1 MCICYIWTTRSGGDQ
16 CFPSAAQQL
25 YQNICC
31 ASPETPEMLA
41 GPSLTPSI
49 GSLAFPARFILVT
62 SFVSLLVGWSLKPPH
77 GISPAPELKVQPTKR
92 ATGKK
97 WIWRLRPH
105 DSFQDNLVHWFID
118 SSLPLQNQSAKCC
131 SIFLGICVPSVLQTL
146 LMFCLQ
152 FAQARRFTFRPM
164 QLVQATEHLY
174 SCLSFLVYIALSW
187 SLQKTKGF
195 NRHQHRICISPPK
208 CLFPKPKS

>member
-1 MCICYIWTTRSGGDQ
+1 MESRPRLSSRFSRQNGQLVRSGFED
-16 CFPSAAQQL
+16 CDRT
-25 YQNICC
+25 I
-31 ASPETPEMLA
+31 
-41 GPSLTPSI
+41 
-49 GSLAFPARFILVT
+49 AFRI
-62 SFVSLLVGWSLKPPH
+62 
-77 GISPAPELKVQPTKR
+77 I
-92 ATGKK
+92 
-97 WIWRLRPH
+97 
-105 DSFQDNLVHWFID
+105 WFID